1 MRGTEQARPSGFVV
15 CVNNEGYEI
24 DLLLTKRY
32 EVVPDENLEPEDI
45 RVIDE
50 SGEDYIYPASFFSPT
65 GRDQETVQPPNTDFH
80 SAIARQIRGF
90 IEENEPLLS
99 GGSATVLGRVFTL
112 GANIFTTYSKDVV
125 EETNRAAAAKRN
137 LAAAIRDPTTSA
149 RRLQDLEEEDKRAS
163 AIYES
168 STAASQELQGFL
180 ERVKAL
186 LPDQM
191 NE

>member
-1 MRGTEQARPSGFVV
+1 MRGTEQARTSGFVV

-32 EVVPDENLEPEDI
+32 EVVPDESLEPEDI

-65 GRDQETVQPPNTDFH
+65 GGDQETMQPPETDFH

-99 GGSATVLGRVFTL
+99 EGSATVLGRV
-112 GANIFTTYSKDVV
+112 
-125 EETNRAAAAKRN
+125 
-137 LAAAIRDPTTSA
+137 
-149 RRLQDLEEEDKRAS
+149 
-163 AIYES
+163 
-168 STAASQELQGFL
+168 
-180 ERVKAL
+180 
-186 LPDQM
+186 
-191 NE
+191 